1 MSGVYDLG
9 RKKLI
14 KIIAGFH
21 VELAGVPLLRTSD
34 DISIVV
40 KALNTIDI
48 DVRLKGLQANVN
60 TNSILILVNMLL
72 VYSASIYNDDNSDA
86 NSDFVDNNDAVN
98 LPKQTLKTL
107 MWLQDRIIKTND
119 NNDEMGGDT
128 FATIIDLIKKV
139 HTNYHNNTNP
149 NANNNT
155 SIVLLKHIYKSAIYY
170 LTLIM

>member
-48 DVRLKGLQANVN
+48 DVRLKQLQANVN

-72 VYSASIYNDDNSDA
+72 AYSANIYNDDNSDA

-107 MWLQDRIIKTND
+107 MWLQDRITKTND
-119 NNDEMGGDT
+119 NNGEMGGDT

-155 SIVLLKHIYKSAIYY
+155 SIVLLKHSYK
-170 LTLIM
+170 